1 MKYHFDIVIAQELG
15 VNAAIVINNL
25 QFWIKKNEANGKHF
39 HDGRY
44 WTYNSMKAWV
54 EFFPFWTERQI
65 RKTLEDL
72 VEKRIIIKGNYNQVK
87 YDRTLWY
94 AFSDYG
100 ISVLQTCQMKAT
112 DLSDRNDRNVQP
124 IPDINTNLNTDLNA
138 DRESAPSETSES
150 TEIEVIGKC
159 QVTATGALKT
169 GKIVLNDVVA
179 EFNQTV
185 MRLPKVTAL
194 TPKRQ
199 REIKARI
206 SEHGREAI
214 SLCFFKTDQ
223 SDFLCGVNDRG
234 WMASFDWIL
243 KPENF
248 VRIIE
253 GVFDNKVSIPK
264 HLQGAVNN
272 LTKQMRCNK
281 GGGDVFGL

>member
-1 MKYHFDIVIAQELG
+1 MNYYFDIVIAQELG

-44 WTYNSMKAWV
+44 WTYNSVKAWK
-54 EFFPFWTERQI
+54 ELFPFWTERQI

-72 VEKRIIIKGNYNQVK
+72 VEKSIIIKGNYNGVK

-100 ISVLQTCQMKAT
+100 ISVLQTCQMKVT
-112 DLSDRNDRNVQP
+112 DLSNRSDKNVEP
-124 IPDINTNLNTDLNA
+124 IPDINTVINTDGNS
-138 DRESAPSETSES
+138 DRERDPSGRSES
-150 TEIEVIGKC
+150 TEIQMIEKCEVM
-159 QVTATGALKT
+159 ATGAIKT
-169 GKIVLNDVVA
+169 GKIDLNDVVA

-185 MRLPKVTAL
+185 IRLPKVTAL

-199 REIKARI
+199 REIKARF
-206 SEHGREAI
+206 SEHGREAV
-214 SLCFFKTDQ
+214 SVCFLKTAK
-223 SDFLCGVNDRG
+223 SDFLCGLNDRG

-264 HLQGAVNN
+264 NLQGAMNN
-272 LTKQMRCNK
+272 LANQISCNK
-281 GGGDVFGL
+281 GDGDIFGL